1 MNTGEVSVFVV
12 DDDDAVRTSLQRL
25 LRSAGWN
32 VEAFACGRDFLERA
46 PFEGT
51 GCLLLD
57 VRMPGMTGPDLHERI
72 WEAGVSLP
80 VVFLTAHADVPTG
93 VQAMKRGAIDFLL
106 KPVDEELLLNGV
118 RRAVMWHAVERV
130 RRDQL
135 QNFEGRMQSLTS
147 REREVMQHVVRGR
160 LNKQIAGDL
169 GISEKTVKV
178 HRAHVMEKMGIR
190 SVAELVHFCDTAAL
204 PAATASG
211 DEFRHDSTC

>member
-25 LRSAGWN
+25 LRLAGWN
-32 VEAFACGRDFLERA
+32 VEAFACGLDFLRRA

-51 GCLLLD
+51 GCVLLD
-57 VRMPGMTGPDLHERI
+57 VRLPGMTGPELHERMVQS
-72 WEAGVSLP
+72 ELSLP

-93 VQAMKRGAIDFLL
+93 VQAMKKGAIDFLL
-106 KPVDEELLLNGV
+106 KPVDEELLLNAV

-130 RRDQL
+130 RREEL
-135 QNFEGRMQSLTS
+135 HKVVGRMQSLTS
-147 REREVMQHVVRGR
+147 REREVTEHVVRGR

-178 HRAHVMEKMGIR
+178 HRAHLMAKMGIR
-190 SVAELVHFCDTAAL
+190 SVAELVHLCDTASMR
-204 PAATASG
+204 AAAASG
-211 DEFRHDSTC
+211 GESRHDSNR